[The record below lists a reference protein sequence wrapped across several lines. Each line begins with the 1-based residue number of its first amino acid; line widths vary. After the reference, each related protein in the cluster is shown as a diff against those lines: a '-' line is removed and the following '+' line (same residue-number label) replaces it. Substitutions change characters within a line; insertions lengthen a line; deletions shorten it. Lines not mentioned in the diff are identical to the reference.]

1 MSEDSV
7 GTGPTGCITTPLDSH
22 GTHGGAA
29 RPGGH
34 GSLGG
39 AARPEGRGS
48 FPRGGS
54 LSRRRRLALWFE
66 QTRRPG
72 LVLIGVVLLLYAPF
86 LGGDF
91 TLDDLRGLRVFGEY
105 HRGERPTLGVY
116 RFLPGGAANVAD
128 RDAGWY
134 FWWVTEELRYQHF
147 RPLTERLL
155 YAQYLLFGEH
165 AVGFR
170 VVSLAL
176 YIAGI
181 LLVFRLLQ
189 AIGPTPRVARW
200 AALIFAVL
208 AGHAVPVVFISA
220 QCDVLALVLA
230 AAALLS
236 IAAFVCAGGAQH
248 LTTAVVGYAAGL
260 FAKEM
265 VLPVAALPICLG
277 LIFCDAPGARRRS
290 FLAAASLIV
299 VGLIW
304 FSFYVAGGYGSN
316 GLIMLDPLHTPWAYV
331 RALPVR
337 ALLLLAAL
345 VIPVNP
351 FLFQFNEGWE
361 PELVVYGVIG
371 AAVLAALAVMYY
383 RRHRADR
390 SVMPMALW
398 AVLFLPVL
406 VCTPPDDR
414 VMILPSIALAHL
426 AALWMVRAPCGT
438 GVSPVSTDTGRMPA
452 PHEAGDASAA
462 PPLEEPRPEGRGS
475 PVRGLPFVWFVVVQA
490 AIVPLIAC
498 SVQFMENE
506 AQDHL
511 RLMLSFFEPA
521 PAFPAQPTGLKAEAR
536 RDHIF
541 MLNTARGFEVLFI
554 QDRLSRVQPGGP
566 TRVSVLSDV
575 ARPHVTVVDAHTI
588 RLNSTSAPFFSSYLG
603 RLGTARERPWR
614 QGDAIRLPEFDA
626 RITRVE
632 GGAVTEME
640 FRFAQPINSDSYRFV
655 WSDPFGEP
663 KAVELNG
670 G

>member
-7 GTGPTGCITTPLDSH
+7 GSIPPTRAT
-22 GTHGGAA
+22 A
-29 RPGGH
+29 R
-34 GSLGG
+34 L
-39 AARPEGRGS
+39 EGRGS

-72 LVLIGVVLLLYAPF
+72 LMLAGAVLMLYAPF
-86 LGGDF
+86 LGGGF
-91 TLDDLRGLRVFGEY
+91 ALDDLRGLRVFGEY
-105 HRGERPTLGVY
+105 HRGERPALDVY
-116 RFLPGGAANVAD
+116 RFLPGGPANVAD

-155 YAQYLLFGEH
+155 YAQHLLFGEH
-165 AVGFR
+165 AVGYR
-170 VVSLAL
+170 AVSLAL
-176 YIAGI
+176 YIAGV

-236 IAAFVCAGGAQH
+236 IAAFVRSGGMLH
-248 LTTAVVGYAAGL
+248 LTTAVVCYAAGL
-260 FAKEM
+260 CAKEM
-265 VLPVAALPICLG
+265 VLPVAALPLCLG
-277 LIFCDAPGARRRS
+277 MILRDVPGVRRRS
-290 FLAAASLIV
+290 LIAATSLIV

-304 FSFYVAGGYGSN
+304 LGLYVAGGYGSN

-331 RALPVR
+331 RELPVR
-337 ALLLLAAL
+337 ALLLLSAL
-345 VIPVNP
+345 VIPLNP

-361 PELVVYGVIG
+361 SGLVGYGVLG
-371 AAVLAALAVMYY
+371 AAVLAGLAVRYY

-398 AVLFLPVL
+398 AVLFLPIL

-426 AALWMVRAPCGT
+426 VALWMVRAPCGT
-438 GVSPVSTDTGRMPA
+438 GVSPVSTDTGKMPV
-452 PHEAGDASAA
+452 PHGVGDASAA
-462 PPLEEPRPEGRGS
+462 SPLEEPRPGGRRS
-475 PVRGLPFVWFVVVQA
+475 SIRALPFVWFVAVQA
-490 AIVPLIAC
+490 AIVPLIAW

-511 RLMLSFFEPA
+511 RRMLSFFEPA
-521 PAFPAQPTGLKAEAR
+521 PASPAQSTGLKAEAR

-541 MLNTARGFEVLFI
+541 MLNTARGFEALFV
-554 QDRLSRVQPGGP
+554 QDRLARVQPGGA

-575 ARPHVTVVDAHTI
+575 ARPRVTVVDAHTI

-632 GGAVTEME
+632 GGGVTEME

-663 KAVELNG
+663 EPVPY
-670 G
+670 